1 MDNKKFVDLVCR
13 ALAMGFEDKWIDKR
27 ERRDRNREQNV
38 RQKEEVA
45 IK

>member
-27 ERRDRNREQNV
+27 ERQKGSREQNV
-38 RQKEEVA
+38 KQKEVVA